1 MVRSAVADPPNLKKY
16 GVPAYSV
23 AWIPPNVIKSGL
35 NQTTGES
42 SDNADS
48 STPQP
53 PEQSGE
59 HYLAI
64 AGGGGEGSSGI
75 PNAVLLA
82 HFDDASNSL
91 SDQPVGKL
99 GTNSELPYRMA
110 LHPGGE
116 GLICAMPK
124 GCRCFEW
131 DQNKSAENRKLGL
144 KVSDNTLRKLEGAG
158 QQLALAFDN
167 DGTMLAVGGEDGN
180 LRVVKWPSMEII
192 LNSTKD
198 YSTVKDLHFSS
209 DGKLL
214 VSLGSGGPCRV
225 WDVSSSTVLTS
236 LSSKNGEVFSSCR
249 FSPINDGTHVLYIAG
264 MTDKV
269 GSILTW
275 DAKTGARM
283 GSKHIIRDA
292 ISAFNVSTD
301 GKLVACG
308 TPSGDIVIV
317 KSTNMQILSM
327 IKKAHLGIVT
337 SLAFSHDSRV
347 LASVSFDS
355 SARVTVIEEKQKS
368 GGLSLW
374 IALLFI
380 ILAIAAYSLKLQDI
394 DKLKLS
400 FLQN

>member
-1 MVRSAVADPPNLKKY
+1 MADPPNFKKY

-23 AWIPPNVIKSGL
+23 AWIPPNVIKSVL

-42 SDNADS
+42 SDNADN

-82 HFDDASNSL
+82 HFDVASNSL
-91 SDQPVGKL
+91 SDQPVGRL

-110 LHPGGE
+110 LHPGGD

-124 GCRCFEW
+124 SCRWFEW
-131 DQNKSAENRKLGL
+131 DQNESAENHKLGL
-144 KVSDNTLRKLEGAG
+144 KVSDNTLSELEGAG

-180 LRVVKWPSMEII
+180 LRVLKWPSMEII
-192 LNSTKD
+192 LNETKA

-292 ISAFNVSTD
+292 ISALNVSTD

-337 SLAFSHDSRV
+337 SLAFSYDSRV